1 MFVAKTLLFPSFS
14 ISTIAASSHSFS
26 EHYSMTLVVAV
37 LEALNAYDTGGI
49 CSAVNAL
56 CYCVTTGY
64 DLGADSFLLLA
75 DTHI

>member
-1 MFVAKTLLFPSFS
+1 
-14 ISTIAASSHSFS
+14 
-26 EHYSMTLVVAV
+26 VAV